1 MLEKHHQPS
10 HSVWDVN
17 SIWLAFLFLCIC
29 WVVIMVLIIHR
40 DRLNYN
46 RINELINQRSEVI
59 IQLDRAEPQSPE
71 REELEDRLESINS
84 RIATAV
90 QPPTAMFMLYSAF
103 GGLFILGYYL
113 LLWRLGPQIRS
124 MAMRIYLATLPLGF
138 IYIFLLVTLWQPHS
152 PSQLFSNTLAACVAL
167 YFAGGLV
174 ASCAHAILWGEK
186 PPPDQ
191 SGNNHSAGSS

>member
-10 HSVWDVN
+10 QTVWDVN

-46 RINELINQRSEVI
+46 RINELIGQRADMV
-59 IQLDRAEPQSPE
+59 IQLERAEPQSSE
-71 REELEDRLESINS
+71 REELAGRLENINS
-84 RIATAV
+84 RIVTAV
-90 QPPTAMFMLYSAF
+90 QPPTAMFMLFSAF
-103 GGLFILGYYL
+103 GGFFILGYYL
-113 LLWRLGPQIRS
+113 LLWRLGSQIRS
-124 MAMRIYLATLPLGF
+124 MTMRIYLATLPLGF

-167 YFAGGLV
+167 YFAVGLI

-186 PPPDQ
+186 PPPED
-191 SGNNHSAGSS
+191 SVNNHSPDSS